1 MFDMRLDKSNFT
13 EKSYCI
19 EDIKILD
26 EITLIH
32 AICEM
37 LYENH
42 ANFLF
47 YDENDSDFGMDCK
60 FDLPC
65 LLDNFEQIMDGLQ
78 RNKDFEIEFFEP
90 GREYYL
96 SFANDEGVM
105 TVSLRIGYD
114 EKRVRKY
121 VTESAIVKEI
131 LVNLFKDIFII
142 AERNINNIRENP
154 VFNGWV
160 NILGLSF

>member
-47 YDENDSDFGMDCK
+47 YDENDSDFGMNCK

-78 RNKDFEIEFFEP
+78 RF
-90 GREYYL
+90 
-96 SFANDEGVM
+96 
-105 TVSLRIGYD
+105 
-114 EKRVRKY
+114 
-121 VTESAIVKEI
+121 
-131 LVNLFKDIFII
+131 
-142 AERNINNIRENP
+142 
-154 VFNGWV
+154 
-160 NILGLSF
+160 

>member
-1 MFDMRLDKSNFT
+1 MRLDKSNFT
-13 EKSYCI
+13 
-19 EDIKILD
+19 

-42 ANFLF
+42 VNFLF

-60 FDLPC
+60 
-65 LLDNFEQIMDGLQ
+65 
-78 RNKDFEIEFFEP
+78 
-90 GREYYL
+90 
-96 SFANDEGVM
+96 
-105 TVSLRIGYD
+105 
-114 EKRVRKY
+114 Y
-121 VTESAIVKEI
+121 VTESAIVKDI

>member
-13 EKSYCI
+13 
-19 EDIKILD
+19 

-42 ANFLF
+42 ANFIF
-47 YDENDSDFGMDCK
+47 
-60 FDLPC
+60 
-65 LLDNFEQIMDGLQ
+65 
-78 RNKDFEIEFFEP
+78 
-90 GREYYL
+90 
-96 SFANDEGVM
+96 
-105 TVSLRIGYD
+105 YD

-121 VTESAIVKEI
+121 VTESAIVKDI

-154 VFNGWV
+154 VFNGWE

>member
-42 ANFLF
+42 VNFLF
-47 YDENDSDFGMDCK
+47 YRC
-60 FDLPC
+60 
-65 LLDNFEQIMDGLQ
+65 
-78 RNKDFEIEFFEP
+78 
-90 GREYYL
+90 
-96 SFANDEGVM
+96 
-105 TVSLRIGYD
+105 
-114 EKRVRKY
+114 
-121 VTESAIVKEI
+121 
-131 LVNLFKDIFII
+131 
-142 AERNINNIRENP
+142 
-154 VFNGWV
+154 
-160 NILGLSF
+160 

>member
-42 ANFLF
+42 ANFIF
-47 YDENDSDFGMDCK
+47 
-60 FDLPC
+60 
-65 LLDNFEQIMDGLQ
+65 
-78 RNKDFEIEFFEP
+78 
-90 GREYYL
+90 
-96 SFANDEGVM
+96 
-105 TVSLRIGYD
+105 YD

-121 VTESAIVKEI
+121 VTESEFPLKSKPA
-131 LVNLFKDIFII
+131 LTSHFRFL
-142 AERNINNIRENP
+142 AALR
-154 VFNGWV
+154 
-160 NILGLSF
+160 S